1 MPGTP
6 SPLERFPP
14 TLLGRSRVSGP
25 PALLKLLDAII
36 ASLGDGRTS
45 AGPRGFC
52 KTSCSKSGAHAEVK
66 HGEESCPHR
75 PRSCNVLRAPAR
87 RKNVG
92 GRGRGSEPH
101 RRKASCS
108 ASLQCSP
115 SDQGYQLG
123 QCPRDRAW
131 CRKQGVGIRSNK
143 CNGIFYSLQSDEM
156 ASVELTTSGCCG
168 CLR

>member
-87 RKNVG
+87 RMEMSKNVG
-92 GRGRGSEPH
+92 GRARQRTASTQSFLLCLVAVFAIRPRLSTRAVSTRSGLVPQTRGR
-101 RRKASCS
+101 
-108 ASLQCSP
+108 
-115 SDQGYQLG
+115 
-123 QCPRDRAW
+123 
-131 CRKQGVGIRSNK
+131 
-143 CNGIFYSLQSDEM
+143 
-156 ASVELTTSGCCG
+156 
-168 CLR
+168 